1 MMLLCEVT
9 KHEATGKPCPGEGTA
24 TVSMLYRSGVSEQKR
39 VCPHHA
45 VQIAESNA
53 LVAAERRERFGERAA
68 ESDDRASLLVAE
80 RPAKPKA
87 PRPFEHDGRK
97 PYRSCRW
104 GDCMKLGRVPLC
116 NQHTARAKTMRE
128 DGDIPADFD
137 AATAPHEAF
146 ETLWAARQ
154 RRIAERTNKTPT
166 VADLAAGAE
175 GPPAVAD
182 LSPEGP
188 PAVEAQAAP
197 CLPTAGEPGEPPT
210 PPTEIEAVRAWAE
223 RAEATIGKMEIERDA
238 AHLVLDAAQVPSGLA
253 LEHRIA
259 RLADKLRVERNR
271 GDDLSKSALIFSAER
286 NEAVATLAAVRAD
299 AAEHA
304 ALLAF
309 MHDGNDVAGLSVPTH
324 QALDAYDDRRGIGSK
339 PNADLAAESSRERWM
354 LSVLKYVAGQML
366 DDLEGAVEDGRS
378 PSAVTVRA
386 LRAIVEGRTPEPEG
400 GR

>member
-9 KHEATGKPCPGEGTA
+9 KHEATGKPCPGEGVA

-45 VQIAESNA
+45 AQIAESNA
-53 LVAAERRERFGERAA
+53 LVEAERRERFGERAA
-68 ESDDRASLLVAE
+68 ESDDRASLLAAE

-128 DGDIPADFD
+128 DGDMPADFD

-154 RRIAERTNKTPT
+154 KRIAERTNKTPT

-175 GPPAVAD
+175 WAPT
-182 LSPEGP
+182 
-188 PAVEAQAAP
+188 VEALAAP
-197 CLPTAGEPGEPPT
+197 YLPTAGEPGEPPT

-223 RAEATIGKMEIERDA
+223 RAEAAIGKMEIERNDLTRERDDA
-238 AHLVLDAAQVPSGLA
+238 VS
-253 LEHRIA
+253 
-259 RLADKLRVERNR
+259 
-271 GDDLSKSALIFSAER
+271 
-286 NEAVATLAAVRAD
+286 TLAAVRAD
-299 AAEHA
+299 AAEYA

-309 MHDGNDVAGLSVPTH
+309 MHDGGRGDGLTGPTH
-324 QALDAYDDRRGIGSK
+324 QALAAYDDRRGIGSK
-339 PNADLAAESSRERWM
+339 PGADLAAESSRERWM